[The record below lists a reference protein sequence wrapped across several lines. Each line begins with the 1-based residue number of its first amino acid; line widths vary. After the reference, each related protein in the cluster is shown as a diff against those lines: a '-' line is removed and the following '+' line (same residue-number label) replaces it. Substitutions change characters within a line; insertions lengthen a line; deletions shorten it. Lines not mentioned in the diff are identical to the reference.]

1 VLLIDLTLRI
11 DTTNRLG
18 TVFQLE
24 GHSWFVTQENID
36 RFQPR
41 GNTRSAAEDDVEAN
55 ERGTSERGARGNPCA
70 DFVAPIS
77 LARERL
83 RRRTRAHGAREL
95 AFTRF
100 RGSIAA
106 FTRFPSV

>member
-1 VLLIDLTLRI
+1 MAEVAGDGGRWRGMAGDLCGRSH
-11 DTTNRLG
+11 G
-18 TVFQLE
+18 
-24 GHSWFVTQENID
+24 
-36 RFQPR
+36 
-41 GNTRSAAEDDVEAN
+41 SAAEDDVEAN